1 MDIGLQLQQTP
12 NWSSLNAYE
21 RAKLCCQLL
30 NTLGQP
36 IPSWMQIRQWIGKGS
51 ANDIHRAKQDF
62 LLDRQTI
69 KAELMQ
75 QHDLP
80 TALSGSLQDWWQ
92 QLKQAAEQEYSA
104 EKQHW
109 QKEKKEQNAQL
120 AAAMQEIEQQ
130 QQNLTQLKIRIEQ
143 QQAEYQQV
151 CEQLALKQQT
161 LTAQQQQIEQLSD
174 LLRSQQQRYL
184 SEQASQHAAHMAQQR
199 LIEER
204 MEQRLASQLSAVAD
218 FQVFA
223 AQQIDQVRQQAHQE
237 KEQHRELLES
247 IQHAIVRQNQQ
258 QQHLQKQLQAQ
269 FLSESPV
276 KRRDRRR
283 RSRPL
288 FRF

>member
-12 NWSSLNAYE
+12 NWSALNAYE

-62 LLDRQTI
+62 LSERQTV
-69 KAELMQ
+69 KTDWMT

-92 QLKQAAEQEYSA
+92 QLKHAAEQEYLA
-104 EKQHW
+104 EKQQW
-109 QKEKKEQNAQL
+109 QHEKTEYAEQL
-120 AAAMQEIEQQ
+120 AATMQEIEQQ
-130 QQNLTQLKIRIEQ
+130 QQNLIQLKIKIEQ

-174 LLRSQQQRYL
+174 LLKSQQQRYL
-184 SEQASQHAAHMAQQR
+184 TEQASQHAAQMAQQQ

-204 MEQRLASQLSAVAD
+204 
-218 FQVFA
+218 
-223 AQQIDQVRQQAHQE
+223 I
-237 KEQHRELLES
+237 
-247 IQHAIVRQNQQ
+247 
-258 QQHLQKQLQAQ
+258 
-269 FLSESPV
+269 
-276 KRRDRRR
+276 
-283 RSRPL
+283 
-288 FRF
+288 FR